1 MEELKLFSKNIFS
14 QNGEDGVIEELL
26 SRLIKAGVV
35 LDKWCCEFG
44 AWDGVHLS
52 NTCNLIRNHNYS
64 AVLIEGDQVKVDLL
78 NSNFPQPSVIKIC
91 KFVHFEG
98 ETLENIL
105 ALTPIICDFDF
116 LSIDIDGVDYFIFES
131 LYIYKPKII
140 CIEFNQTIP
149 NSVDFV
155 QQKSFSVK
163 QGSSALAISRLA
175 ASKGYQVVF
184 ATNSNLILVRND
196 LVKFVIDSVP
206 SLVELNPAG
215 NNPQY
220 IFVGYDGTILSN
232 KSEINL
238 VWHGLIVDINK
249 IQYLPTFLRK
259 FDYGIFSKV
268 ILRIY
273 LFLKNTFY

>member
-1 MEELKLFSKNIFS
+1 M
-14 QNGEDGVIEELL
+14 L
-26 SRLIKAGVV
+26 SRLTKAGVV

-78 NSNFPQPSVIKIC
+78 NSNFPQSSVIKVC

-105 ALTPIICDFDF
+105 SSTPIIRD
-116 LSIDIDGVDYFIFES
+116 FIFES
-131 LYIYKPKII
+131 LTIYKPKII

-155 QQKSFSVK
+155 QPKSFSVK
-163 QGSSALAISRLA
+163 QGSSARAISRLA

-238 VWHGLIVDINK
+238 VWHGLIVDVNS

-259 FDYGIFSKV
+259 FDYSIFNKI

-273 LFLKNTFY
+273 LFLKNIFSF